1 MAVKGNEA
9 WVHDDKKERSTDTH
23 NVDEPQKHHAEGKK
37 PDAGHVSSDPGH
49 AAGGRGGTSED
60 RLAFWGRDNILKWTV
75 VTVTQRYMNVLKIK
89 RVSYMVCELP
99 LDKAVT
105 KKKRNLKERGGAQ
118 AEPLESQPPVPVTRP
133 PNQSPGF
140 PQIGR

>member
-9 WVHDDKKERSTDTH
+9 RVCDDKKERSTDTH
-23 NVDEPQKHHAEGKK
+23 SVDEPQKRHAEAKK

-49 AAGGRGGTSED
+49 AAGGRGETGED
-60 RLAFWGRDNILKWTV
+60 GLSFWGRDNILKWTV
-75 VTVTQRYMNVLKIK
+75 VPVTQRYMNVLKIK

-105 KKKRNLKERGGAQ
+105 KKEA
-118 AEPLESQPPVPVTRP
+118 P
-133 PNQSPGF
+133 
-140 PQIGR
+140 